1 MQIEEYAKHTQ
12 FYTGE
17 LPPLLRGLLT
27 TESWESLADLGCGD
41 GALLAALNSERY
53 LDGKSVFAVDLS
65 KSRIHLIKQINE
77 NFNCLQKDACDTG
90 LENGSIDILL
100 STQVIEHVANDGDM
114 VREIDRVLS
123 PNGTVYLSTIFK
135 KWYGWYFYR
144 CNGKWTIDPT
154 HVREYS
160 SDEELLG
167 LFLPNG
173 LKVEMTRK
181 VLRKTP
187 LLDAILR
194 RVGAGRGIYENRI
207 LRFLRKITLPIPG
220 YYIWEIVCKKP

>member
-1 MQIEEYAKHTQ
+1 MWNTV
-12 FYTGE
+12 
-17 LPPLLRGLLT
+17 
-27 TESWESLADLGCGD
+27 ADLGCGE
-41 GALLAALNSERY
+41 GVLLNSLHDLGY
-53 LDGKSVFAVDLS
+53 FVGKSVFAVDESCDRLEQV
-65 KSRIHLIKQINE
+65 KNVNDEFI
-77 NFNCLQKDACDTG
+77 CLPEDACRTSIKSS
-90 LENGSIDILL
+90 SIDLVI
-100 STQVIEHVANDGDM
+100 STQVIEHVPDDNAM
-114 VREIDRVLS
+114 VKEIYRILS
-123 PNGTVYLSTIFK
+123 PGGTAYINTIFK